1 MLAPAAPAP
10 EQVAEALQN
19 DAAAYTEE
27 VQAKAVEIQEEAAA
41 FVEDPTPV
49 APTPV
54 APAPAPQQGY
64 AQPQGYAQQAPAY
77 QQPAYNNGAYQA
89 QPAVKQTKWHTR
101 WPGSIGTMGVIS
113 LVFYL
118 AALVPMFIYYHDDY
132 MPIMGFFNAYRII
145 GILLAIAVPVLFF
158 THTKKLAFLTAIP
171 MVINLILLAVDTFAT
186 MRYMDSLAVGENIIL
201 FGVEFILVVLYV
213 IQMCARPHNPAMPII
228 YLILSILELIVL
240 AIFVII
246 NFTEYYR
253 PDMLNVYSVI
263 NYVSSIFLT
272 VTYCIAMFSS
282 RKR

>member
-1 MLAPAAPAP
+1 
-10 EQVAEALQN
+10 
-19 DAAAYTEE
+19 
-27 VQAKAVEIQEEAAA
+27 
-41 FVEDPTPV
+41 
-49 APTPV
+49 
-54 APAPAPQQGY
+54 
-64 AQPQGYAQQAPAY
+64 PQGYAQQAPAY
-77 QQPAYNNGAYQA
+77 QQPVYNNGAYQA

-118 AALVPMFIYYHDDY
+118 AALVPLFIYYHDDY

-171 MVINLILLAVDTFAT
+171 MVINLILLAVDTFSN

-213 IQMCARPHNPAMPII
+213 IQMCVRPHNPAMPII
-228 YLILSILELIVL
+228 YLILSILELLVM
-240 AIFVII
+240 AVFVII

-253 PDMLNVYSVI
+253 PDMINVYSVI